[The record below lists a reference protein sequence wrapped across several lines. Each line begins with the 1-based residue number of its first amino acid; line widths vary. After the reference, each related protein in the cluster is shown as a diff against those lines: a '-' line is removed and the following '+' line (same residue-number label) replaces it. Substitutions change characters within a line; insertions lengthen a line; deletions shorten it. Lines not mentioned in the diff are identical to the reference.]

1 MKKITVLALVA
12 LTLSIS
18 SCKKD
23 RRCTCI
29 YNKTGSSSTSTEV
42 TTYIKVTK
50 KSALATC
57 NSGSSYEQ
65 NDPYNVETRDC
76 VLD

>member
-23 RRCTCI
+23 RRCTCT
-29 YNKTGSSSTSTEV
+29 YNKTGSSSTSTEII
-42 TTYIKVTK
+42 TYINVTK

-57 NSGSSYEQ
+57 SSGSSYEQ
-65 NDPYNVETRDC
+65 NEPYNIETRDC
-76 VLD
+76 TLD